1 MNTFTAPFSLR
12 VEHNS
17 WVFSPSQT
25 SHHQAAWDVNNQD
38 RDHTYSETR
47 ALKMQKIVIELD
59 TPKEFYLPRM
69 PLHVSLNIVQQSLKD
84 ENPLGFF
91 G

>member
-17 WVFSPSQT
+17 WFFSPSQT

-47 ALKMQKIVIELD
+47 ALKMQKNSHR
-59 TPKEFYLPRM
+59 T
-69 PLHVSLNIVQQSLKD
+69 
-84 ENPLGFF
+84 
-91 G
+91 